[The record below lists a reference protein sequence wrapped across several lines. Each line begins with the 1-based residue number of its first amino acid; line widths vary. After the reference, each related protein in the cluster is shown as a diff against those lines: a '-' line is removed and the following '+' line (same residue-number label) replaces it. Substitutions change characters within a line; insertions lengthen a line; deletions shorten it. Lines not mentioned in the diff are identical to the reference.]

1 MEEKTS
7 FEIEDTYG
15 GNHENQDTYG
25 DFVLKKNVFFR
36 EKNRNFSKY
45 HF

>member
-1 MEEKTS
+1 MEKKTS

-25 DFVLKKNVFFR
+25 DFVLKKKRVF
-36 EKNRNFSKY
+36 S
-45 HF
+45 